1 MQPSAMARLGTV
13 TRLGAEGA
21 LCLGCR
27 GLAGAGGQPEL
38 SSQVRVMDN
47 CCHWPFHP
55 DRLVQSCEKVMC
67 H

>member
-1 MQPSAMARLGTV
+1 MQPSAMARLGAV
-13 TRLGAEGA
+13 TRFGAEGA
-21 LCLGCR
+21 LCLDCR

-38 SSQVRVMDN
+38 SSQARVMDN

-55 DRLVQSCEKVMC
+55 DRLVQSCEEVMC